1 MDQNSTYTLSN
12 GVKIPV
18 IGFGTW
24 QSPNGEVATN
34 AVKTALEMGYRHI
47 DTASAYGNEESVG
60 AGLLASGVPR
70 DEVFLTSKLWNKDH
84 GYDETL
90 AAFDLTL
97 ARMKIK
103 YLDLYLIHWPIP
115 MERRT
120 DWKDSL
126 LGTWNAMIKLYKD
139 GRIRAIGVSNC
150 RPHHIEHLVRNT
162 SVVPMVNQI
171 EYHPGFWQKYV
182 VDFCKE
188 LGMQIQAWSPMAQGR
203 VFHLPLLKELSE
215 KYNKSIAQI
224 CVRWELQKGV
234 NPLPK
239 SVTPA
244 RIAENFNVFDF
255 TISDDDI
262 AKIDALPES
271 GATGYDPDHFIY
283 AS

>member
-1 MDQNSTYTLSN
+1 MDQNSTYTLAN
-12 GVKIPV
+12 GVKVPV
-18 IGFGTW
+18 LGFGTW
-24 QSPNGEVATN
+24 QSPNGEIATN
-34 AVKTALEMGYRHI
+34 AVKTAFEVGYRHI

-60 AGLLASGVPR
+60 AGLRASGLPR
-70 DEVFLTSKLWNKDH
+70 EEVFLTSKLWNKDH

-90 AAFDLTL
+90 AAFDMTL
-97 ARMKIK
+97 AQMKAK

-139 GRIRAIGVSNC
+139 GRIRAIGVSNF

-182 VDFCKE
+182 ADFCKD
-188 LGMQIQAWSPMAQGR
+188 LGILIQAWSPMAQGR
-203 VFHLPLLKELSE
+203 VFGLPLLKELST
-215 KYNKSIAQI
+215 KYSKSVAQI
-224 CVRWELQKGV
+224 CIRWALQKGV

-239 SVTPA
+239 SVTAA
-244 RIAENFNVFDF
+244 RIKENFDVFDF
-255 TISDDDI
+255 NISDEDI
-262 AKIDALPES
+262 AKIDSLPES

-283 AS
+283 PS